1 MKYVVTI
8 PEIVLLVVTI
18 VTLALFFSIYPITVP
33 WKPVFASPDT
43 QAFYPSDYN
52 LFGSTKYVLGSL
64 TDLQSD
70 NGVYMQFRSYVPGT
84 STTAKTDAFI
94 AYRSNTGTNTTSSP
108 KNRPWDGDTAA
119 WNAEVISYWSD

>member
-70 NGVYMQFRSYVPGT
+70 NGVYMQFRSYVSGT
-84 STTAKTDAFI
+84 STTAKTDSFI

-108 KNRPWDGDTAA
+108 KNRSWDGDTAA
-119 WNAEVISYWSD
+119 WNAEVISYWPD

>member
-43 QAFYPSDYN
+43 PEYN
-52 LFGSTKYVLGSL
+52 YVDQISNV
-64 TDLQSD
+64 DSVVD
-70 NGVYMQFRSYVPGT
+70 KGT
-84 STTAKTDAFI
+84 H
-94 AYRSNTGTNTTSSP
+94 SNFENQNEQHT
-108 KNRPWDGDTAA
+108 
-119 WNAEVISYWSD
+119 

>member
-33 WKPVFASPDT
+33 WKPVFASLDA

-52 LFGSTKYVLGSL
+52 LFGSTKYVLSSL

-70 NGVYMQFRSYVPGT
+70 NGVYMQFRSYVSGT

-94 AYRSNTGTNTTSSP
+94 AYRSNTAVKGRQN
-108 KNRPWDGDTAA
+108 
-119 WNAEVISYWSD
+119 V

>member
-1 MKYVVTI
+1 MKYVVAI
-8 PEIVLLVVTI
+8 PKSVLLVVTI
-18 VTLALFFSIYPITVP
+18 LTLALFTSIYPIIP

-43 QAFYPSDYN
+43 QAFYSSDYN

-70 NGVYMQFRSYVPGT
+70 NGVYMQFRSYVCGT
-84 STTAKTDAFI
+84 STAAKTDAFI